1 MPISIPTPA
10 AGADEEVE
18 PVVAV
23 ARTVGGLA
31 LLLIGLVLAIG
42 GAFVYFIVPFIAPF
56 QGGIWNTLWDLDFVG
71 AIVGGI
77 GLVLVVVAGAILRR
91 AKKRDLQIQFG
102 AGEMDGVADN
112 INDIVDS
119 ATPGEKRTG
128 NPPPTIL

>member
-1 MPISIPTPA
+1 MSIPTPTPS
-10 AGADEEVE
+10 AGADDEVE

-31 LLLIGLVLAIG
+31 LLLIGVVLLVA
-42 GAFVYFIVPFIAPF
+42 GAFGYFVVPFIAPF
-56 QGGIWNTLWDLDFVG
+56 AGGIWEVLWDLDFVA

-102 AGEMDGVADN
+102 VGDDVTDN
-112 INDIVDS
+112 INDIVES
-119 ATPGEKRTG
+119 GVPGETRTG
-128 NPPPTIL
+128 TTPKTIV